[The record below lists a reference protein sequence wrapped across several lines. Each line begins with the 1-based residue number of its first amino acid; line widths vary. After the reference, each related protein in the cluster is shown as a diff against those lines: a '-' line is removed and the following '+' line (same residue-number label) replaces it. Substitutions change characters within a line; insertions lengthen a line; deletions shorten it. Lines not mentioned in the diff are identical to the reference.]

1 MTLCRWYCSVAFW
14 AGKPHNNYV
23 NVKICKMPI
32 MRCTHSFPSSI
43 RIGKNTKGLK
53 NLSWTIYSGREL
65 LTRWGGEPC
74 RVQLKLDQN
83 NRGRRGKLWLL
94 LLKCF
99 KNTFGSQKSI
109 ISFLSC
115 IACFKTHSQPILLF
129 NFAKFLDYI
138 KGINHS
144 RQHSQLEIEKYS
156 VLLCDPGSEAA
167 AGVSSNVSHISAGHP
182 DQISSEWI
190 MSLLSHRLQPKDFTS
205 YQILEIFLQKSSI
218 FIQMRHVF
226 SFLSGYWPSSLVH
239 QINSFN

>member
-43 RIGKNTKGLK
+43 RIGKNTKGFK
-53 NLSWTIYSGREL
+53 NLNDLFWQGAAHALGVWTVPSPTQIGSKQPWATGKVVTFVVEMLQKYFWQSKVNNILSLVHCL
-65 LTRWGGEPC
+65 L
-74 RVQLKLDQN
+74 Q
-83 NRGRRGKLWLL
+83 
-94 LLKCF
+94 
-99 KNTFGSQKSI
+99 NTFATNSTFQ
-109 ISFLSC
+109 LC
-115 IACFKTHSQPILLF
+115 
-129 NFAKFLDYI
+129 KFWDYI

-167 AGVSSNVSHISAGHP
+167 AGVSSNVSHISPGHP

-205 YQILEIFLQKSSI
+205 YQILEIFLQKSSRCGMCSP
-218 FIQMRHVF
+218 FC
-226 SFLSGYWPSSLVH
+226 LVTDH
-239 QINSFN
+239 LH

>member
-1 MTLCRWYCSVAFW
+1 MHSFFSQFNQNWQEYKGFEKFKLNDLFW
-14 AGKPHNNYV
+14 QGAAHALGVWTVPSPTQIGSKQPWATGKVVTFVVEMLQKYFWQSKVNNILSLV
-23 NVKICKMPI
+23 HCLLQNTFA
-32 MRCTHSFPSSI
+32 THSTF
-43 RIGKNTKGLK
+43 
-53 NLSWTIYSGREL
+53 
-65 LTRWGGEPC
+65 
-74 RVQLKLDQN
+74 QL
-83 NRGRRGKLWLL
+83 
-94 LLKCF
+94 C
-99 KNTFGSQKSI
+99 
-109 ISFLSC
+109 
-115 IACFKTHSQPILLF
+115 
-129 NFAKFLDYI
+129 KFWDYI

-167 AGVSSNVSHISAGHP
+167 VSSNVSHISAGHP

-226 SFLSGYWPSSLVH
+226 SFLSGYWPSSLVN